1 MTAVNFSGRVT
12 PLALVGSLT
21 LGRQFSPC
29 LWPGVG
35 AGCLGVGLRFLD
47 SESWNPLFSCSFAW
61 CLREGLRR
69 TEGETWY
76 WNCKNIGFQGLSP
89 TVQLTLYA
97 TGISM
102 SKAPKSPPFSALL
115 PLPSELQTHRDH
127 LQLDTLVEMSDRH
140 PKLNTS
146 QTKLPAPH
154 ASCSFYSSCFLA
166 R

>member
-1 MTAVNFSGRVT
+1 M
-12 PLALVGSLT
+12 GSLT

-29 LWPGVG
+29 LWPGVR
-35 AGCLGVGLRFLD
+35 AGCLGVGLGLLD
-47 SESWNPLFSCSFAW
+47 SELWNPLSSGGFAW

-69 TEGETWY
+69 RQGELWC
-76 WNCKNIGFQGLSP
+76 WNCKNMGFQGLSP

-102 SKAPKSPPFSALL
+102 SKAPKSPPFSAHLS
-115 PLPSELQTHRDH
+115 LPSELQTHRDH
-127 LQLDTLVEMSDRH
+127 HRLDILAEMSDRH

-154 ASCSFYSSCFLA
+154 ASRSSSSPCFLA
-166 R
+166 RRMTLLTPQI